1 MNDDAFSALAVYAQK
16 YSELKSLW
24 FVDENYDVSANP
36 VSITATEAMTNR
48 IDIADYLK
56 QSGSVIL
63 SDYDCSQYADVSF
76 DVVYLR
82 VPKVKALLNHLIRE
96 AMRILKPQGKFICV
110 GFNDEGIKNTFKK
123 IEKAFGELV
132 EQELLG
138 KGLRIAEFALINP
151 KIDQIE
157 DRDYTVVKSV
167 VNELS
172 LNLSSKAGIY
182 GAEKIDQGSLFLC
195 EAVLVHCGAKAFEK
209 VLDLGCGNGLISLV
223 LAKTFTSSE
232 FIATDNNITATTLCE
247 LNFANNNVKGSVIL
261 GDCADTSE
269 SKQFDLIVSNPPFHQ
284 GFDTSENLTI
294 RFLAATERLLTKKG
308 EAWFVM
314 NRFLKIES
322 LAKRTSLQMNLMS
335 ENSQFK
341 ILRFRKE

>member
-1 MNDDAFSALAVYAQK
+1 VNDDAFSALAAYAQK

-36 VSITATEAMTNR
+36 VSMTVTEAVTNR

-56 QSGSVIL
+56 KYGSVNL
-63 SDYDCSQYADVSF
+63 SDYDCSQYTDASF
-76 DVVYLR
+76 DVVYFR
-82 VPKVKALLNHLIRE
+82 VPKAKALLNHLIRE
-96 AMRILKPQGKFICV
+96 AMRILKPQGKLICV

-157 DRDYTVVKSV
+157 DRDYTVVKSIT
-167 VNELS
+167 NELS

-195 EAVLVHCGAKAFEK
+195 ETVLEHCGTKAFEK
-209 VLDLGCGNGLISLV
+209 VLDIGCGNGLISLV
-223 LAKTFTSSE
+223 LAKTFISSE
-232 FIATDNNITATTLCE
+232 FIATDNNITAVILCE
-247 LNFANNNVKGSVIL
+247 LNFSNNGVKGSVIL
-261 GDCADTSE
+261 ADCADTIA

-322 LAKRTSLQMNLMS
+322 LAKRTSLQMDLMS

-341 ILRFRKE
+341 ILRFRK

>member
-1 MNDDAFSALAVYAQK
+1 MNEAFSALSNYAQK
-16 YSELKSLW
+16 YSDLTSLW

-36 VSITATEAMTNR
+36 VLMTFTEAVTNR

-56 QSGSVIL
+56 QLGSVNL
-63 SDYDCSQYADVSF
+63 SDYDCAEYADASF
-76 DVVYLR
+76 DIVYLR
-82 VPKVKALLNHLIRE
+82 VPKAKALLNHLIRE
-96 AMRILKPQGKFICV
+96 AMRILKPQGKLICV

-151 KIDQIE
+151 NIDQIE
-157 DRDYTVVKSV
+157 DRDYAVIKPI

-195 EAVLVHCGAKAFEK
+195 ETVLEHCGQREFEK
-209 VLDLGCGNGLISLV
+209 VLDIGCGNGLISLV
-223 LAKTFTSSE
+223 LAKTFASNE

-261 GDCADTSE
+261 DDCADTID

-284 GFDTSENLTI
+284 GFDTSENLTL

-322 LAKRTSLQMNLMS
+322 LAKRTSLQMDLMS
-335 ENSQFK
+335 ESSQFK
-341 ILRFRKE
+341 VLRFRR

>member
-1 MNDDAFSALAVYAQK
+1 MSEAFSALANYSHK
-16 YSELKSLW
+16 YSESKSLW
-24 FVDENYDVSANP
+24 FVDENYDVSGNP
-36 VSITATEAMTNR
+36 ALIKATEAVTNR
-48 IDIADYLK
+48 VDIADYLK
-56 QSGSVIL
+56 SYGSVNL
-63 SDYDCSQYADVSF
+63 SDYDCSAYADASF

-82 VPKVKALLNHLIRE
+82 VPKSKALLNHLILE
-96 AMRILKPQGKFICV
+96 AMRILMPKGRLICV

-123 IEKAFGELV
+123 IEKAFGELI

-138 KGLRIAEFALINP
+138 KGLRIAEFSLIQP
-151 KIDQIE
+151 KADQIE
-157 DRDYTVVKSV
+157 DRAYTSIKSIP
-167 VNELS
+167 NDLS

-182 GAEKIDQGSLFLC
+182 GADKIDQGSLFLC
-195 EAVLVHCGAKAFEK
+195 DTVLEHCGAIAFDK
-209 VLDLGCGNGLISLV
+209 ILDIGCGNGLISLV
-223 LAKTFTSSE
+223 LSKAFTSSE
-232 FIATDNNITATTLCE
+232 FIATDNNVTAVALCE
-247 LNFANNNVKGSVIL
+247 LNFANNSVKGSVVL
-261 GDCADTSE
+261 DDCAESIE

-322 LAKRTSLQMNLMS
+322 LAKRTTLQLDLMS

-341 ILRFRKE
+341 ILRFRK

>member
-1 MNDDAFSALAVYAQK
+1 MNEAFSALSNYAQK
-16 YSELKSLW
+16 YSSLNSLW

-36 VSITATEAMTNR
+36 VSIAFTEAVTNR

-56 QSGSVIL
+56 QYGSVNL
-63 SDYDCSQYADVSF
+63 SDYDCTQYADASF

-82 VPKVKALLNHLIRE
+82 VPKAKALLNHLIRE
-96 AMRILKPQGKFICV
+96 AMRILKPQGRLICV

-138 KGLRIAEFALINP
+138 KGLRIAEFSLINP
-151 KIDQIE
+151 KVDQIE
-157 DRDYTVVKSV
+157 DRDYAVIKSIA
-167 VNELS
+167 NELS

-195 EAVLVHCGAKAFEK
+195 ETVLQHYDHQAFEK
-209 VLDLGCGNGLISLV
+209 VLDIGCGNGLISLV
-223 LAKTFTSSE
+223 LAKTFASSE
-232 FIATDNNITATTLCE
+232 FIATDNNITAVTLCE
-247 LNFANNNVKGSVIL
+247 LNFANNDVKGPIIL
-261 GDCADTSE
+261 DDCADTIA

-294 RFLAATERLLTKKG
+294 RFLAATERLLTKRG

-314 NRFLKIES
+314 NRFLKVES
-322 LAKRTSLQMNLMS
+322 LAKKTSLQMDLMS

-341 ILRFRKE
+341 ILRFRR